1 MKSRFGQHWTEFSSA
16 ASQYDQKYQPG
27 GNALT
32 ILGNLVGR
40 RSDSG
45 ADDQGRF
52 CWYTLRGRRDEGVCI
67 ISAYRVCQTTP
78 SQAGATSA
86 FMQQYTHLRKEGQSK
101 PNPRRQTLQDL
112 LQLIREKR
120 AEGYRPVLMMD
131 ANGDYLAEKDPDIEL
146 RQFLEDANLMDP
158 YYEKFGSQARTYLH
172 GSKRLDY
179 IFIDPALSD
188 AVKGVGYLGIHEGLY
203 SDHALA
209 FIDFKEEL
217 LFRGIIHRPVSVH
230 SREFLMAQSDKV
242 KTFLETL

>member
-16 ASQYDQKYQPG
+16 NSQYDQKYQPG

-40 RSDSG
+40 RSGSG
-45 ADDQGRF
+45 ADEQGRY
-52 CWYTLRGRRDEGVCI
+52 CWYTLRGQRDEGVCI

-86 FMQQYTHLRKEGQSK
+86 YMQQYTHLRKEGQSK
-101 PNPRRQTLQDL
+101 PNPRKQTLHDL
-112 LQLIREKR
+112 LQLIRAKR

-131 ANGDYLAEKDPDIEL
+131 ANGDYLADKDPDLEL
-146 RQFLEDANLMDP
+146 RQFLEDANLIDP

-179 IFIDPALSD
+179 PHRSS
-188 AVKGVGYLGIHEGLY
+188 AVG
-203 SDHALA
+203 
-209 FIDFKEEL
+209 
-217 LFRGIIHRPVSVH
+217 RGQGGRLPRH
-230 SREFLMAQSDKV
+230 SRGTLLRPRPGLHRFQGRAPISGDHPPTGLGPLSRISHGPVRQSENIPRDP
-242 KTFLETL
+242 